1 MYSGGCVTDQHSTG
15 FSGLST
21 QLDLRKVIEPEV
33 RVDRVFAPDD
43 VGAGADEYR
52 IFGNVTLDA
61 LLQKQEPR
69 YRLTGRV
76 RATLEVACGRC
87 LEPFVLPVDAAIDLT
102 YVPHPTEVSDE
113 EIELTD
119 EDLTTA
125 HYRHQVIDLGDM
137 LREQF
142 YLALPMRPLC
152 REECKGLCPQCGTN
166 LNQSTC
172 ACQPR
177 WEDPRL
183 AALRTLMAKKN
194 E

>member
-1 MYSGGCVTDQHSTG
+1 
-15 FSGLST
+15 
-21 QLDLRKVIEPEV
+21 V
-33 RVDRVFAPDD
+33 RVDRVFTP
-43 VGAGADEYR
+43 ADLGTATEEYR
-52 IFGNVTLDA
+52 ILGDVRLDG
-61 LLQKQEPR
+61 LLQRMEPR

-76 RATLEVACGRC
+76 RATLEVTCGRC
-87 LEPFVLPVDAAIDLT
+87 LEPFVLPVDAEVDLS
-102 YVPHPTEVSDE
+102 YVPHPTEVGDE
-113 EIELTD
+113 EIELKD

-125 HYRHQVIDLGDM
+125 HYRQQVIDLGDM

-152 REECKGLCPQCGTN
+152 REECKGLCPHCGTN
-166 LNQSTC
+166 LNQGTC

-183 AALRTLMAKKN
+183 ASLRTLMAKKTSS

>member
-1 MYSGGCVTDQHSTG
+1 MTDQRHASTE
-15 FSGLST
+15 
-21 QLDLRKVIEPEV
+21 LDLRTVIAPEV
-33 RVDRVFAPDD
+33 RVERVFAPADL
-43 VGAGADEYR
+43 GTSTDEYR
-52 IFGNVTLDA
+52 ILGNVRLDA
-61 LLQKQEPR
+61 LLQKMEPR

-87 LEPFVLPVDAAIDLT
+87 LEPFVLPVDTTVDLT
-102 YVPHPTEVSDE
+102 YVPHPTEVGDE
-113 EIELTD
+113 EIELKD

-125 HYRHQVIDLGDM
+125 HYQQQVIDLGEM

-152 REECKGLCPQCGTN
+152 REECKGLCAQCGTN

-183 AALRTLMAKKN
+183 AGLRTLMAKKSTSS